1 MNERKLA
8 KITPKKKK
16 KKKIIRSKS
25 RHLEVRDK
33 DLCFQSINSKI
44 IRQKYL
50 FTKTKKKKNN

>member
-16 KKKIIRSKS
+16 KKKKIIRSKS
-25 RHLEVRDK
+25 KHLEVRDK

-44 IRQKYL
+44 IRQKYCL
-50 FTKTKKKKNN
+50 LKQKKN